1 MRNPLRTTAARAAA
15 VSAGALM
22 IAGIAAPAYAHVYTA
37 GEGGGVVSGKHP
49 VLATGWFD
57 GVAGTSHVHTAGM
70 GDGWTTATA
79 TGGEGAGG
87 VEIDGMH
94 HH

>member
-1 MRNPLRTTAARAAA
+1 MQRMLGRAAA
-15 VSAGALM
+15 VAAGALM
-22 IAGIAAPAYAHVYTA
+22 IAGIAAPAYAHVYE
-37 GEGGGVVSGKHP
+37 GGDGGGVATAHP
-49 VLATGWFD
+49 VFVAGFHD
-57 GVAGTSHVHTAGM
+57 HVAGTSHVHTASSGA
-70 GDGWTTATA
+70 GWATDTA

>member
-1 MRNPLRTTAARAAA
+1 MLKTLGKAAA

-22 IAGIAAPAYAHVYTA
+22 IAAIAAPAYAHVYT
-37 GEGGGVVSGKHP
+37 GGDGGGMVSAHP
-49 VLATGWFD
+49 VLAAGWLE
-57 GVAGTSHVHTAGM
+57 GVAGTSHVHIAGS
-70 GDGWTTATA
+70 GDGWATATA
-79 TGGEGAGG
+79 TGGEGAGA